1 MPTLS
6 DKRAILI
13 LLCVLSLPLPAPAQA
28 SEDLFN
34 IMFRMMLTMMNVMA
48 DAADDDGG
56 GFSDWGMNDWD
67 MGGGS
72 ALGMGSLP
80 MTGGMSSLSPWS
92 GYSMLPG
99 SGMGMSPWSSAM
111 LPGSGMGMS
120 PWSTAMPGGGW
131 GNPFTTGSVP
141 WMSPGG
147 MNYPFPGTGYGPS
160 AYDRGRGVAPRGYPS
175 PGQDAAL
182 LEGKWYGTT
191 GEILE
196 VRGNRFRLQAGK
208 TAITGVIKIENN
220 IVNLFSPQTG
230 TVIRYTFVRN
240 QTDLIL
246 QDGSGRL
253 LNFSKRPL
261 NRGGFVF

>member
-1 MPTLS
+1 MPNKPAT
-6 DKRAILI
+6 LI
-13 LLCVLSLPLPAPAQA
+13 LLCALSLPLPALA

-67 MGGGS
+67 MGGNS
-72 ALGMGSLP
+72 SLGMGSLP
-80 MTGGMSSLSPWS
+80 MTGGMSGLSPWS
-92 GYSMLPG
+92 GYGMLPG

-120 PWSTAMPGGGW
+120 PWSAAMPGGGW
-131 GNPFTTGSVP
+131 GNPFTAGSVP
-141 WMSPGG
+141 RMSPGG

-160 AYDRGRGVAPRGYPS
+160 AYDRGRGGAAPRGYPS
-175 PGQDAAL
+175 TGQDTAL
-182 LEGKWYGTT
+182 LAGKWYGTT

-196 VRGNRFRLQAGK
+196 VQGNRFRLQAGK
-208 TAITGVIKIENN
+208 TAITGVIRIENN

-230 TVIRYTFVRN
+230 TVTRYTFVRN

-253 LNFSKRPL
+253 LSFSRRPL
-261 NRGGFVF
+261 KRGGHLF